1 MTTFLNWKNYEPRSR
16 ERLITDLFSYL
27 SPRWYPVNVI
37 GTDTYYIFK
46 MYADQLSSASLESQ
60 QIFED
65 LFIKS
70 VTSNPTTGR
79 SVSKMYDNFGSLFE
93 VNKLFEQDYEEYNQI
108 YYLQSYRQQ
117 LRFLSEAYFNDPV
130 IKSIK
135 LVGQSYN
142 GISPVIEES
151 SRDIL
156 GWKLQ
161 TVTGSILSVGDNIVI
176 LDKIIPRI
184 GNIYPLATSS
194 VVGDSFTYTYSKLG
208 VNTKL
213 IGTKRYNSGIDLY
226 IFASGGGNTSFQ
238 NSIENSIN
246 NVLKSDIIS
255 RYYYSDQ
262 FVIWKPS
269 TSSLPLSTTVFSY
282 AGGGYIYNNT
292 YINSVNEIYLD
303 LVPGSEIT
311 GEITP
316 FYKWS
321 ITSDVIG
328 LPVNYNENYTWYY
341 DWSVLT
347 RNDTSYKVYLRSYP
361 QEDIPDT
368 VYFKEYRSKL
378 NQGLLLSEIEPS
390 GSLEGIG
397 HWMFTTLSR
406 ANDISG
412 NSNDLTQISGSI
424 TTEYILPR
432 EQAKLGW
439 KLQTGIINLAKTVY
453 DNELD
458 LYNENF
464 LWEGW
469 IYGVD
474 SNFQQADNFFIFKRE
489 IPSTGSVETP
499 VSGSIIT
506 FGDPAI
512 LNNFVTVRISSFIY
526 DTSHFITCFYNS
538 YSNKG
543 EAFIGTVSGTDILV
557 SPYYAFATGAVN
569 YVSATLLDSTHFIV
583 SYKEASSTNYGIS
596 KIGTV
601 SGSVITFGS
610 PYIFNA
616 DFTGYISTNKIDDNN
631 FLNLYS
637 DGSSSQNGVAI
648 IGTVSGSIISF
659 GTPYEFSTEGVTELQ
674 GKVIDS
680 SNFIM
685 AYTDVTDD
693 YNGKVRTGA
702 ISGSVITFGL
712 SSTIDCN
719 DSFYNPSIVVLDTT
733 NFVISYEDL
742 LVSVTTGAVIKGT
755 ISGSTV
761 LLESPYIYNPYPVYR
776 SFISRLNSTKFLLNY
791 SDSNQGYAGISSV
804 MEVSGSVI
812 THNPLFNY
820 IYSINPVQ
828 ATDASVFDANTY
840 VITFCLSDTTGVS
853 VLGIINEGS
862 ETPSSS
868 VSSFGNYLF
877 TDGYAFVIDSDSTSF
892 GLHVKNG
899 SNSGS
904 ISGSIL
910 DYISED
916 PYRPHYFSCL
926 NIYDNIYLNIDNK
939 TIATGTLG
947 INLPFIPSVST
958 GSIQLQ
964 SNAIDLGIDEIYL
977 STGSII
983 PGYTR
988 TRFTESSPKVYSRKL
1003 FEPDQYHQIQ
1013 TQVYG
1018 AGANEFEF
1026 HQFSLRGV
1034 ETPFSTSSVL
1044 LPLFS
1049 IGSGSEML
1057 GYKGNFIEDFGYHI

>member
-1 MTTFLNWKNYEPRSR
+1 MTTFLNWKNYESRSR

-46 MYADQLSSASLESQ
+46 MYTDQLSSASLESQ

-70 VTSNPTTGR
+70 VTSNPSTGR

-93 VNKLFEQDYEEYNQI
+93 VNKLFEQDYEEYNQA

-142 GISPVIEES
+142 GISPVMEES
-151 SRDIL
+151 CRDVL

-161 TVTGSILSVGDNIVI
+161 TVTGSILSVGDDVVV

-194 VVGDSFTYTYSKLG
+194 VVGDTFTYTFSKLG

-213 IGTKRYNSGIDLY
+213 IGTKRYNSGVDLY
-226 IFASGGGNTSFQ
+226 IFASGGGSNSFQ
-238 NSIENSIN
+238 SSIENSID

-255 RYYYSDQ
+255 RYYYSDT

-269 TSSLPLSTTVFSY
+269 TSSLPLSTNVFSY
-282 AGGGYIYNNT
+282 ASGGYIYNNT
-292 YINSVNEIYLD
+292 YVNSINEIYLD

-328 LPVNYNENYTWYY
+328 LPTNYNNYTWYY

-347 RNDTSYKVYLRSYP
+347 RNETSYKVYLRSYP

-368 VYFKEYRSKL
+368 VYFKEYRSEL
-378 NQGLLLSEIEPS
+378 NSGLLLSQINPS
-390 GSLEGIG
+390 GSLQGTG
-397 HWMFTTLSR
+397 HWLFTTLSR
-406 ANDISG
+406 ANDITG
-412 NSNDLTQISGSI
+412 YTNDLTQISGSI
-424 TTEYILPR
+424 TSQYILPR
-432 EQAKLGW
+432 EQTKLGW
-439 KLQTGIINLAKTVY
+439 KLQTGSINLAKTVY
-453 DNELD
+453 NNDLD
-458 LYNENF
+458 LYNKNF

-469 IYGVD
+469 IYGID
-474 SNFQQADNFFIFKRE
+474 SNFYQPDNFFIFKRE
-489 IPSTGSVETP
+489 IPSTGSIEDP
-499 VSGSIIT
+499 VSGSIIS
-506 FGDPAI
+506 FGTP
-512 LNNFVTVRISSFIY
+512 TVLTNMITIEISSFIY
-526 DTSHFITCFYNS
+526 DANHFIACFHNS
-538 YSNKG
+538 FG
-543 EAFIGTVSGTDILV
+543 DAGVAFIGTISGTNISV
-557 SPYYAFATGAVN
+557 SPYYTFATGAVN

-583 SYKEASSTNYGIS
+583 NYKEPSLNYGIS
-596 KIGTV
+596 KIGTI
-601 SGSVITFGS
+601 SGSVLTFGS
-610 PYIFNA
+610 PYTFNA
-616 DFTGYISTNKIDDNN
+616 DFTGFISTDKIDDNN
-631 FLNLYS
+631 FLNLYA
-637 DGSSSQNGVAI
+637 DGNSHQNGVAI
-648 IGTVSGSIISF
+648 IGTVSGSTISF
-659 GTPYEFSTEGVTELQ
+659 GTPYEFSTDGVTDLQ
-674 GKVIDS
+674 GKVINS

-685 AYTDVTDD
+685 TYTDIIDD
-693 YNGKVRTGA
+693 HNGKVRIGT
-702 ISGSVITFGL
+702 ISGSVITFGS

-719 DSFYNPSIVVLDTT
+719 SYFYNPSIVLLDNT

-742 LVSVTTGAVIKGT
+742 LINAATGAIVKGI
-755 ISGSTV
+755 ISGSTA
-761 LLESPYIYNPYPVYR
+761 LLESSYVYSPYSVHHTYGKKL
-776 SFISRLNSTKFLLNY
+776 SSTKFLINY
-791 SDSNQGYAGISSV
+791 ADSNQGYAGVSSV
-804 MEVSGSVI
+804 MEISGSVV

-820 IYSINPVQ
+820 TYSVNPVQ
-828 ATDASVFDANTY
+828 ATDASVFDAITY
-840 VITFCLSDTTGVS
+840 VITYCLSDTTGIS
-853 VLGIINEGS
+853 VLATINEGNI
-862 ETPSSS
+862 TPSSS
-868 VSSFGNYLF
+868 APSTFGNYLF
-877 TDGYAFVIDSDSTSF
+877 NDGYAFIINSNDTSF
-892 GLHVKNG
+892 KLQIKNG
-899 SNSGS
+899 GTSGS

-910 DYISED
+910 NYLSEA

-926 NIYDNIYLNIDNK
+926 NVYDNIYLNIDNK

-947 INLPFIPSVST
+947 IHLPLIPSVST
-958 GSIQLQ
+958 GAIQIQ
-964 SNAIDLGIDEIYL
+964 SNAINLGIDEIYL

-983 PGYTR
+983 PGYVR

-1026 HQFSLRGV
+1026 HQFSLRGI

-1057 GYKGNFIEDFGYHI
+1057 GYKGNFIEDYGYHI